1 MTKKAILL
9 TFISAIGI
17 VILAGTLSY
26 VVWIG
31 QPSADTLPPTPPD
44 PIGVPTEKPPVPP
57 IPRLSGDILD
67 DGIVSALDINS
78 IIVKWKQV
86 ALDYNLVDASS
97 DIAGTISSLD
107 LSQTIKY
114 WKCVEQKGETSCP
127 YLNSSDVQESPIP
140 TVQPSPGNTAND
152 TVPTPTATSSSGPVL
167 PPIPPVPAN

>member
-17 VILAGTLSY
+17 VVLAGALSY

-44 PIGVPTEKPPVPP
+44 PNGAPTEKPPVPP

-78 IIVKWKQV
+78 IIAKWKQV

-114 WKCVEQKGETSCP
+114 WKCVEQKGEAKCP
-127 YLNSSDVQESPIP
+127 YLSSSEVQEP
-140 TVQPSPGNTAND
+140 TTSATPTSSSTA
-152 TVPTPTATSSSGPVL
+152 TTSSSATATSSSGPIL
-167 PPIPPVPAN
+167 PPVPPVPAN